1 MVPYIEIKGEGP
13 STLKKL
19 YDNFNVEEVFDM
31 RGFDRIIKYLNIKPD
46 EGQPTNEFFLEV
58 IDFMIENIE
67 EPLKKTFVKK

>member
-1 MVPYIEIKGEGP
+1 MVPYIETEKKIP

-19 YDNFNVEEVFDM
+19 YENFNVEEVFDM
-31 RGFDRIIKYLNIKPD
+31 RGFDRIIQYLSITPD
-46 EGQPTNEFFLEV
+46 EGQPTNEFFLKV